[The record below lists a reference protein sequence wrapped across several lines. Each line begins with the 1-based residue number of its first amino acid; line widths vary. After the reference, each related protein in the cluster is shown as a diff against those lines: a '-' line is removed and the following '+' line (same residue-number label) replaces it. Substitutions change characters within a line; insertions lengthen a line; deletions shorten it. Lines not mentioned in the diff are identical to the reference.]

1 MTAALAAIEQTM
13 PSGRM
18 ATRIGVVA
26 MEMSR
31 TPSSPSRGG
40 WRARYLAGMP
50 MNGDT
55 DGADAVLDV
64 VRHVWGWDSLYPMQ
78 REAID
83 GALAGRDSLLV
94 LPTGGGKSLCF
105 QVPPLVT
112 DGLAVVVSPLIAVM
126 KDQVDGLRQVG
137 VAAASLHGE
146 QDAGDQAAVLAAAA
160 SGQLRLLYVTPE
172 RLVMPGFLF
181 MLAKMAPDWI
191 AIDEAHCIS
200 QWGHDFRP
208 EYRRLAEVR
217 AAIPDA
223 SIHAC
228 TATATV
234 RVREDILR
242 QLELRDP
249 LVLVG
254 DIDRPNLTYRVTPRT
269 DARKQVREA
278 IARHRGQAAIVYCAT
293 RKQTE
298 SMAEALSADGF
309 VAAAYHAGLD
319 RTRRTRVQDDFAA
332 ERVDV
337 VAATVAFGMGIDR
350 SDVRCIVH
358 ASMPDSLE
366 RYQQETG
373 RAGRD
378 GLPSECVLLFSGGDA
393 ARWRKLHEQG
403 EDPTLLPFRSAMLEQ
418 MQSYC
423 ATAVCRRSMLAKHFG
438 QSRPAEGCGSCDVCL
453 GDVQVLADGTTVARK
468 ILSTVARTG
477 QRYGAGYVVDVLRG
491 TGLDKVMRRGH
502 DDLSVF
508 KLLAN
513 LSKGELTDLVWQ
525 LVHLELL
532 VRASGEYPILMLSE
546 RGVAVMRGEGDVSLI
561 APPRRPVRGAAGEAQ
576 SWEGVDRGLFDRLR
590 SLRRQLAVERGVPA
604 YVVFG
609 DASLREMARIR
620 PSSREQLLEVKG
632 VGDRKLAEYGGA
644 FLGAIG
650 AWQVENG

>member
-1 MTAALAAIEQTM
+1 MALARRAIG
-13 PSGRM
+13 SGE
-18 ATRIGVVA
+18 V
-26 MEMSR
+26 EMSR
-31 TPSSPSRGG
+31 TPSMWSRR
-40 WRARYLAGMP
+40 WVPARYLDRMMSGLQGGETR
-50 MNGDT
+50 GD
-55 DGADAVLDV
+55 DAVLDV

-83 GALAGRDSLLV
+83 AAIDGRDTLLV

-105 QVPPLVT
+105 QVPPLVE
-112 DGLAVVVSPLIAVM
+112 DGLAVVVSPLIALM

-146 QDAGDQAAVLAAAA
+146 QDSSDQAAVLAAADA
-160 SGQLRLLYVTPE
+160 GDLRLLYVTPE
-172 RLVMPGFLF
+172 RLLMSGFLF
-181 MLAKMAPDWI
+181 MLAKMEPRWI

-217 AAIPDA
+217 AALPNT
-223 SIHAC
+223 SLHAC

-242 QLELRDP
+242 QLGLRDP

-254 DIDRPNLTYRVTPRT
+254 NIDRPNLTYRVTPRT

-278 IARHRGQAAIVYCAT
+278 ISRHRGQAAIVYCAT

-298 SMAEALSADGF
+298 SMAAALTADGF
-309 VAAAYHAGLD
+309 VAAAYHAGLE
-319 RTRRTRVQDDFAA
+319 RSKRTRVQDDFAA

-403 EDPTLLPFRSAMLEQ
+403 DDPNLLPFRRAMLES

-423 ATAVCRRSMLAKHFG
+423 ATAICRRSMLARHFG
-438 QSRPAEGCGSCDVCL
+438 QADRPDRCDSCDVCL
-453 GDVQVLADGTTVARK
+453 GDVQIMADGTMIARK
-468 ILSTVARTG
+468 ILSAVARTG
-477 QRYGAGYVVDVLRG
+477 QRYGAGYVIDVLRG
-491 TGLDKVMRRGH
+491 TGMDKVMQRRH
-502 DDLSVF
+502 DELSVF
-508 KLLAN
+508 KLLASH
-513 LSKGELTDLVWQ
+513 SKGELTDLVWQ
-525 LVHLELL
+525 LVHLDLL
-532 VRASGEYPILMLSE
+532 ARASGEYPTLQLTE
-546 RGVAVMRGEGDVSLI
+546 QGLAVMKGEGEVSLI
-561 APPRRPVRGAAGEAQ
+561 SPPRRPVRGAAGEEQ

-590 SLRRQLAVERGVPA
+590 SLRRRLAGERGVPA

-609 DASLREMARIR
+609 DSSLRHMAQIQ
-620 PSSREQLLEVKG
+620 PATSEQLLEVKG
-632 VGDRKLAEYGGA
+632 VGDRKLAEYGEA
-644 FLGAIG
+644 FLEAIEV
-650 AWQVENG
+650 WRTENG

>member
-1 MTAALAAIEQTM
+1 
-13 PSGRM
+13 
-18 ATRIGVVA
+18 
-26 MEMSR
+26 
-31 TPSSPSRGG
+31 
-40 WRARYLAGMP
+40 
-50 MNGDT
+50 
-55 DGADAVLDV
+55 
-64 VRHVWGWDSLYPMQ
+64 MQ

-83 GALAGRDSLLV
+83 AALDGRDSLLV
-94 LPTGGGKSLCF
+94 LPTGGGKSLCY
-105 QVPPLVT
+105 QVPPLVCG
-112 DGLAVVVSPLIAVM
+112 GLAVVVSPLIALM
-126 KDQVDGLRQVG
+126 KDQVDGLRQAG
-137 VAAASLHGE
+137 VAAASLRGE
-146 QDAGDQAAVLAAAA
+146 QDAAEQASIMATAHAGA
-160 SGQLRLLYVTPE
+160 LRLLYVTPE
-172 RLVMPGFLF
+172 RLVMPGFLSS
-181 MLAKMAPDWI
+181 LSKMNPDWI

-217 AAIPDA
+217 AAIPNA
-223 SIHAC
+223 SLHAC

-234 RVREDILR
+234 RVRDDILT
-242 QLELRDP
+242 QLGLHDP

-269 DARKQVREA
+269 ETRKQVREA

-298 SMAEALSADGF
+298 SMAESLRGEGF

-319 RTRRTRVQDDFAA
+319 RATRSRVQDDFAS

-403 EDPTLLPFRSAMLEQ
+403 EDPSQVPFRRAMLES

-423 ATAVCRRSMLAKHFG
+423 ATAMCRRAMLAKHFG
-438 QSRPAEGCGSCDVCL
+438 QPRRADACGSCDVCL
-453 GDVQVLADGTTVARK
+453 GDVQIMRDGTTVARK
-468 ILSTVARTG
+468 ILSAVARTG
-477 QRYGAGYVVDVLRG
+477 QRYGAGYVIDVLRG
-491 TGLDKVMRRGH
+491 TGMDKVMRRRH
-502 DDLSVF
+502 DELSVF
-508 KLLAN
+508 QLLATH
-513 LSKGELTDLVWQ
+513 SKGELTDLIWQ

-532 VRASGEYPILMLSE
+532 VRDTGEYPILLLTD
-546 RGVAVMRGEGDVSLI
+546 RGVAAMRGEHEVSLI
-561 APPRRPVRGAAGEAQ
+561 SPPKRPVRGAAGEEK

-590 SLRRQLAVERGVPA
+590 SLRRELARSRGVPA

-609 DASLREMARIR
+609 DASLREMASVQ
-620 PSSREQLLEVKG
+620 PSTQAQLLEVKG
-632 VGDRKLAEYGGA
+632 VGDRKLAEYGDA
-644 FLGAIG
+644 FLEVIG
-650 AWQVENG
+650 AWRAEND

>member
-1 MTAALAAIEQTM
+1 MIFG
-13 PSGRM
+13 PHG
-18 ATRIGVVA
+18 
-26 MEMSR
+26 
-31 TPSSPSRGG
+31 
-40 WRARYLAGMP
+40 
-50 MNGDT
+50 GDT
-55 DGADAVLDV
+55 HSNDAVLDV
-64 VRHVWGWDSLYPMQ
+64 VQHVWGWDALYPVQ

-83 GALAGRDSLLV
+83 AAISGRDSLLV

-105 QVPPLVT
+105 QVPPLVEN
-112 DGLAVVVSPLIAVM
+112 DLAVVVSPLIALM

-146 QDAGDQAAVLAAAA
+146 QDSSEQAAILALAA
-160 SGQLRLLYVTPE
+160 SGELRLLYVTPE
-172 RLVMPGFLF
+172 RLLMPGFLF
-181 MLAKMAPDWI
+181 MLAKMKPRWI

-217 AAIPDA
+217 AVLPDT
-223 SIHAC
+223 SLHAC

-234 RVREDILR
+234 RVREDIVR
-242 QLELRDP
+242 QLRLRDP

-269 DARKQVREA
+269 DARVQVREA

-298 SMAEALSADGF
+298 SMAAALAADGF
-309 VAAAYHAGLD
+309 VAAAYHAGLE
-319 RTRRTRVQDDFAA
+319 RSKRTRVQDDFAA

-393 ARWRKLHEQG
+393 ARWRILHEQG
-403 EDPTLLPFRSAMLEQ
+403 EDPNLLPFRRAMLEA

-423 ATAVCRRSMLAKHFG
+423 ATAICRRSMLAKHFG
-438 QSRPAEGCGSCDVCL
+438 QAERPDGCSSCDVCL
-453 GDVQVLADGTTVARK
+453 GDVQIMAEGTVIARK
-468 ILSTVARTG
+468 ILSAVARTG
-477 QRYGAGYVVDVLRG
+477 QRYGAGYVIDVLRG
-491 TGLDKVMRRGH
+491 TGMDKITQRHH

-513 LSKGELTDLVWQ
+513 HSKGELADLVWQ
-525 LVHLELL
+525 LIHLDLL
-532 VRASGEYPILMLSE
+532 VRASGEYPTLQLTE
-546 RGVAVMRGEGDVSLI
+546 QGLAVMKGGGDVSLI
-561 APPRRPVRGAAGEAQ
+561 APPRRPVRGAAGEEQ
-576 SWEGVDRGLFDRLR
+576 SWEGVDRNLFDRLR
-590 SLRRQLAVERGVPA
+590 SLRRRLAGERGVPA

-609 DASLREMARIR
+609 DSSLREMARIQ
-620 PSSREQLLEVKG
+620 PATSEQLLEVKG
-632 VGDRKLAEYGGA
+632 VGDRKLAEYGDA

-650 AWQVENG
+650 AWRAENA

>member
-1 MTAALAAIEQTM
+1 
-13 PSGRM
+13 
-18 ATRIGVVA
+18 
-26 MEMSR
+26 MSKE
-31 TPSSPSRGG
+31 
-40 WRARYLAGMP
+40 
-50 MNGDT
+50 GDT
-55 DGADAVLDV
+55 GGTDAVLEV

-78 REAID
+78 ADAID
-83 GALAGRDSLLV
+83 GALDGRDSLLV
-94 LPTGGGKSLCF
+94 LPTGGGKSLCY
-105 QVPPLVT
+105 QVPPLVCG
-112 DGLAVVVSPLIAVM
+112 GLAVVVSPLIALM

-137 VAAASLHGE
+137 VAAGSLHCEQASGE
-146 QDAGDQAAVLAAAA
+146 QASIMAAA
-160 SGQLRLLYVTPE
+160 GRGELRLLYVTPE
-172 RLVMPGFLF
+172 RLVMPEFLCA
-181 MLAKMAPDWI
+181 LAKMDTKWI

-217 AAIPDA
+217 AAIPNA
-223 SIHAC
+223 SLHAC

-234 RVREDILR
+234 RVRDDILA
-242 QLELRDP
+242 QLGLRDP

-269 DARKQVREA
+269 DTRKQVREV
-278 IARHRGQAAIVYCAT
+278 ISRNRGQAAIVYCAT

-298 SMAEALSADGF
+298 SMAAALHGDGF

-319 RTRRTRVQDDFAA
+319 RTTRTRVQDDFAA

-373 RAGRD
+373 RGGRD

-403 EDPTLLPFRSAMLEQ
+403 EDSSMLPFRRAMLES

-423 ATAVCRRSMLAKHFG
+423 ATALCRRSMLAKHFG
-438 QSRPAEGCGSCDVCL
+438 QRRGADGCGSCDVCL
-453 GDVQVLADGTTVARK
+453 GEVQIMSDGTTIARK
-468 ILSTVARTG
+468 ILSAVARTG

-491 TGLDKVMRRGH
+491 TGMDNVIRRRH
-502 DDLSVF
+502 DALSVF

-513 LSKGELTDLVWQ
+513 YSKGELTDLIWQ
-525 LVHLELL
+525 LVHLDLL
-532 VRASGEYPILMLSE
+532 VRAEGEYPILLLSE
-546 RGVAVMRGEGDVSLI
+546 RGVEAMRGEHEVSLI
-561 APPRRPVRGAAGEAQ
+561 APPKRPVRGAAGEEK
-576 SWEGVDRGLFDRLR
+576 SWEGVDRDLFDRLR
-590 SLRRQLAVERGVPA
+590 VLRRELARSRGVPA

-609 DASLREMARIR
+609 DASLREMASTQ
-620 PSSREQLLEVKG
+620 PKTPEQMLEIKG
-632 VGDRKLAEYGGA
+632 VGDRKLAEYGEA
-644 FLGAIG
+644 FLEAIG
-650 AWQVENG
+650 AWRAEMG

>member
-1 MTAALAAIEQTM
+1 MH
-13 PSGRM
+13 
-18 ATRIGVVA
+18 IGSL
-26 MEMSR
+26 E
-31 TPSSPSRGG
+31 
-40 WRARYLAGMP
+40 
-50 MNGDT
+50 GDT
-55 DGADAVLDV
+55 EGTEAVLDV

-94 LPTGGGKSLCF
+94 LPTGGGKSLCY
-105 QVPPLVT
+105 QVPPLVRN
-112 DGLAVVVSPLIAVM
+112 GLAVVVSPLIALM

-137 VAAASLHGE
+137 VAAASLYGE
-146 QDAGDQAAVLAAAA
+146 QEAGDRAAVLAAAA
-160 SGQLRLLYVTPE
+160 SGDLRLLYVTPE

-181 MLAKMAPDWI
+181 LLAKMNPQWI

-208 EYRRLAEVR
+208 DYRRLAEVR
-217 AAIPDA
+217 AAIPSA
-223 SIHAC
+223 SLHAC

-234 RVREDILR
+234 RVREDVLR

-269 DARKQVREA
+269 DSRKQVREA
-278 IARHRGQAAIVYCAT
+278 VARHRGQAAIVYCAT

-298 SMAEALSADGF
+298 SMAAALRSDGF

-319 RTRRTRVQDDFAA
+319 RARRTRVQEDFAA

-350 SDVRCIVH
+350 SDVRCIIH

-403 EDPTLLPFRSAMLEQ
+403 EDPSLLPFRRAMLEA

-438 QSRPAEGCGSCDVCL
+438 QPRRAEECGSCDVCL
-453 GDVQVLADGTTVARK
+453 GDVRVMEDGTTIARK
-468 ILSTVARTG
+468 ILSAVARTG
-477 QRYGAGYVVDVLRG
+477 QRYGAGYVIDVLRG
-491 TGLDKVMRRGH
+491 TGMDKIIRRGH
-502 DDLSVF
+502 DELSVF
-508 KLLAN
+508 NLLAN

-546 RGVAVMRGEGDVSLI
+546 RGVAVMRGDGEISLI
-561 APPRRPVRGAAGEAQ
+561 APPRRPVRGAAGEEK
-576 SWEGVDRGLFDRLR
+576 SWEGVSRDLFDRLR
-590 SLRRQLAVERGVPA
+590 SLRRELARARGVPA

-609 DASLREMARIR
+609 DASLREMARVR
-620 PSSREQLLEVKG
+620 PSTPEQMLEVKG
-632 VGDRKLAEYGGA
+632 VGDRKLAEYGEA
-644 FLGAIG
+644 FLIAIG

>member
-1 MTAALAAIEQTM
+1 MH
-13 PSGRM
+13 
-18 ATRIGVVA
+18 IGSL
-26 MEMSR
+26 E
-31 TPSSPSRGG
+31 
-40 WRARYLAGMP
+40 
-50 MNGDT
+50 GDT
-55 DGADAVLDV
+55 EGTEAVLDV

-94 LPTGGGKSLCF
+94 LPTGGGKSLCY
-105 QVPPLVT
+105 QVPPLVRN
-112 DGLAVVVSPLIAVM
+112 GLAVVVSPLIALM

-137 VAAASLHGE
+137 VAAASLYGE
-146 QDAGDQAAVLAAAA
+146 QEAGDRAAVLAAAA
-160 SGQLRLLYVTPE
+160 SGDLRLLYVTPE

-181 MLAKMAPDWI
+181 LLAKMNPQWI

-208 EYRRLAEVR
+208 DYRRLAEVR
-217 AAIPDA
+217 AAIPSA
-223 SIHAC
+223 SLHAC

-234 RVREDILR
+234 RVRDDILR

-269 DARKQVREA
+269 DSRKQVREA
-278 IARHRGQAAIVYCAT
+278 VARHRGQAAIVYCAT

-298 SMAEALSADGF
+298 SMAAALRSDGF

-319 RTRRTRVQDDFAA
+319 RARRTRVQEDFAA

-350 SDVRCIVH
+350 SDVRCIIH

-403 EDPTLLPFRSAMLEQ
+403 EDPSLLPFRRAMLEA

-438 QSRPAEGCGSCDVCL
+438 QPRRAEECGSCDVCL
-453 GDVQVLADGTTVARK
+453 GDVRVMEDGTTIARK
-468 ILSTVARTG
+468 ILSAVARTG
-477 QRYGAGYVVDVLRG
+477 QRYGAGYVIDVLRG
-491 TGLDKVMRRGH
+491 TGMDKIIRRGH
-502 DDLSVF
+502 DELSVF
-508 KLLAN
+508 NLLAN

-546 RGVAVMRGEGDVSLI
+546 RGVAVMRGDGEISLI
-561 APPRRPVRGAAGEAQ
+561 APPRRPVRGAAGEEK
-576 SWEGVDRGLFDRLR
+576 SWEGVSRDLFDRLR
-590 SLRRQLAVERGVPA
+590 SLRRELARARGVPA

-609 DASLREMARIR
+609 DASLREMARVR
-620 PSSREQLLEVKG
+620 PSTPEQMLEVKG
-632 VGDRKLAEYGGA
+632 VGDRKLAEYGEA
-644 FLGAIG
+644 FLIAIG